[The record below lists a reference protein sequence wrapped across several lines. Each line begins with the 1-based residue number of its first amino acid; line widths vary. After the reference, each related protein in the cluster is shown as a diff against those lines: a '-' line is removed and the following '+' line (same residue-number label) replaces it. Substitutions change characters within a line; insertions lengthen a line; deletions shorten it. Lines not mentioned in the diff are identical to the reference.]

1 MRCNLFFFSPDNEKN
16 KTGLCNRQGRGIIP
30 VKSHHQSFHIMKK
43 ILLFLLIIS
52 QTGLAQTTK
61 TVKARV
67 DKVTVF
73 NRGAQIFATEKVSLP
88 VGTTDLVFENVSFVL
103 LQQSLQ
109 ASASGDVVVMD
120 VRYNLKYTITEKKPD
135 DPALKKFQR
144 DLKFV
149 QDSLVEIG
157 FNIKGLQTHMNNFAT
172 ERTVL
177 LGNRLMRG
185 ELQRDSLVVFQQS
198 IDYLRQRLNNID
210 VELLKLER
218 EKYKWE
224 VLREGLL
231 QRQGTLQTLITG
243 NFAPPAA
250 EAQPIPQVIVTVLS
264 ERAANADITINY
276 YVEEA
281 GWVPTYD
288 LRATN
293 STTDI
298 ELNHRAGVY
307 QNSGIE
313 WKDVLLTL
321 STGNPN
327 ESNVKPVLPPFVLQ
341 YEQQLAYFNNKV
353 AKDDLR
359 KPQRATAKTDDV
371 QESASEEPAIDID
384 GVFDYTTVTENLIRI
399 EYAINLKYT
408 IASDGQSHNVVIQNR
423 KIPAQYNYAVV
434 PKLDPDVFL
443 MARLTDWEDLN
454 LVPGTARVYFDG
466 SYVGQ
471 TAINPGSTNDTLLLN
486 LGRDKSI
493 VVKRIKL
500 KDKSKEKVLNENR
513 IVTKTFEIT
522 IRNTKSIPIRLIVED
537 QMPISKDPS
546 IKITY
551 EEYGKAS
558 FNPDTGK
565 LIWDFKLD
573 PKESK
578 KMNFTYEVKYPKDRL
593 LANL

>member
-1 MRCNLFFFSPDNEKN
+1 M
-16 KTGLCNRQGRGIIP
+16 
-30 VKSHHQSFHIMKK
+30 V
-43 ILLFLLIIS
+43 
-52 QTGLAQTTK
+52 
-61 TVKARV
+61 
-67 DKVTVF
+67 
-73 NRGAQIFATEKVSLP
+73 
-88 VGTTDLVFENVSFVL
+88 
-103 LQQSLQ
+103 
-109 ASASGDVVVMD
+109 
-120 VRYNLKYTITEKKPD
+120 EKKPD
-135 DPALKKFQR
+135 DPALKKLER
-144 DLKFV
+144 DLKSV
-149 QDSLVEIG
+149 QDSLVEVG
-157 FNIKGLQTHMNNFAT
+157 FYIKGFQNQMNNFTT

-185 ELQRDSLVVFQQS
+185 ELQRDSLVIFQQS

-210 VELLKLER
+210 MELLKLER
-218 EKYKWE
+218 EKYKWD
-224 VLREGLL
+224 VLRNALL
-231 QRQGTLQTLITG
+231 QRQGTLQTLIAG
-243 NFAPPAA
+243 NFAPPEAD
-250 EAQPIPQVIVTVLS
+250 AQPVPQVIVTVFT
-264 ERAANADITINY
+264 ERAANTDISINY
-276 YVEEA
+276 FVEEA
-281 GWVPTYD
+281 GWVPAYE

-293 STTDI
+293 NATDI
-298 ELNHRAGVY
+298 ELKHRAGVY
-307 QNSGIE
+307 QNSGID

-327 ESNVKPVLPPFVLQ
+327 ESSVKPVLPPFVLQ
-341 YEQQLAYFNNKV
+341 YEQYLALQNRKT
-353 AKDDLR
+353 AKDALAS
-359 KPQRATAKTDDV
+359 KPQSGMVRSDDMKESE
-371 QESASEEPAIDID
+371 ESAADID
-384 GVFDYTTVTENLIRI
+384 GVFDYTTVTENALRV
-399 EYAINLKYT
+399 EYEISLKYT
-408 IASDGQSHNVVIQNR
+408 IASDVQSHQVIIQNR
-423 KIPAQYNYAVV
+423 KIPAQYNYSVV

-454 LVPGTARVYFDG
+454 LVAGTARIYFDG

-513 IVTKTFEIT
+513 MVTKTYEIT
-522 IRNTKSIPIRLIVED
+522 VRNTKSIPIRLIVED
-537 QMPISKDPS
+537 QMPISSDPS

-593 LANL
+593 LANI

>member
-1 MRCNLFFFSPDNEKN
+1 
-16 KTGLCNRQGRGIIP
+16 
-30 VKSHHQSFHIMKK
+30 MKK
-43 ILLFLLIIS
+43 LLFFLLIIG
-52 QTGLAQTTK
+52 QTGLAQTAK
-61 TVKARV
+61 TIKTRV

-73 NRGAQIFATEKVSLP
+73 NRGAQIFATEKASLP
-88 VGTTDLVFENVSFVL
+88 VGATDLIFENVSPKL

-109 ASASGDVVVMD
+109 ANAGGEVVIMD
-120 VRYNLKYTITEKKPD
+120 VRYNLKYAVVEKKPD
-135 DPALKKFQR
+135 DPALKKLER
-144 DLKFV
+144 DLKSV
-149 QDSLVEIG
+149 QDSLVEVG
-157 FNIKGLQTHMNNFAT
+157 FYIKGFQNQMNNFTT

-185 ELQRDSLVVFQQS
+185 ELQRDSLVIFQQS

-210 VELLKLER
+210 MELLKLER
-218 EKYKWE
+218 EKYKWD
-224 VLREGLL
+224 VLRNALL
-231 QRQGTLQTLITG
+231 QRQGTLQTLIAG
-243 NFAPPAA
+243 NFAPPEAD
-250 EAQPIPQVIVTVLS
+250 AQPVPQVIVTVFT
-264 ERAANADITINY
+264 ERAANTDISINY
-276 YVEEA
+276 FVEEA
-281 GWVPTYD
+281 GWVPAYE

-293 STTDI
+293 NATDI
-298 ELNHRAGVY
+298 ELKHRAGVY
-307 QNSGIE
+307 QNSGID

-327 ESNVKPVLPPFVLQ
+327 ESSVKPVLPPFVLQ
-341 YEQQLAYFNNKV
+341 YEQYLALQNRKT
-353 AKDDLR
+353 AKDALAS
-359 KPQRATAKTDDV
+359 KPQSGMVRSDDMKESE
-371 QESASEEPAIDID
+371 ESAADID
-384 GVFDYTTVTENLIRI
+384 GVFDYTTVTENALRV
-399 EYAINLKYT
+399 EYEISLKYT
-408 IASDGQSHNVVIQNR
+408 IASDAQSHQVIIQNR
-423 KIPAQYNYAVV
+423 KIPAQYNYSVV

-454 LVPGTARVYFDG
+454 LVAGTARIYFDG

-513 IVTKTFEIT
+513 MVTKTYEIT
-522 IRNTKSIPIRLIVED
+522 VRNTKSIPIRLIVED
-537 QMPISKDPS
+537 QMPISSDPS

-593 LANL
+593 LANIYGGCVKSRILLKPWFYCKI